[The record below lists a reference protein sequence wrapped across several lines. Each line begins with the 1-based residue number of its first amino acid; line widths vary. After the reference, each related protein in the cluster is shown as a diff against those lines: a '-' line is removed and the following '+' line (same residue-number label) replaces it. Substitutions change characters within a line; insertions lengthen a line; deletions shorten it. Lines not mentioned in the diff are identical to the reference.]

1 MADISRVE
9 DLRQNFDLAILLA
22 LGIGVILFGIY
33 MGSSTVP
40 VAIEIM
46 HWDLATL
53 TSVISI
59 GTAILGVIIVCT
71 TLIIHEIRVS
81 RRQQNSS

>member
-22 LGIGVILFGIY
+22 LGVGVILFGIY

-46 HWDLATL
+46 HWDLASL
-53 TSVISI
+53 TAIISM
-59 GTAILGVIIVCT
+59 GTAILGLVLVCT
-71 TLIIHEIRVS
+71 ALVIHEIRVS
-81 RRQQNSS
+81 RRSPSS